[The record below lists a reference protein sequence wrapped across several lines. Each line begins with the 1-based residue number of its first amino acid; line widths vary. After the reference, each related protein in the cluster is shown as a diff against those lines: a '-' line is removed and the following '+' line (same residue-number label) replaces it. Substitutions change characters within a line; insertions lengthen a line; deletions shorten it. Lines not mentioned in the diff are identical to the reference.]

1 MTRAGALY
9 LQARDS
15 AAFCRQLHAM
25 AVEDECLH
33 QAPVFAREAA
43 NHTAEAARLRT
54 QLAAA
59 RKLGLRGPAGAV
71 PPGYFADSQT
81 GSANPHSAIRTP
93 QS

>member
-9 LQARDS
+9 LQARDT

-25 AVEDECLH
+25 AVEDECHH
-33 QAPVFAREAA
+33 QAPVFAREADKHA
-43 NHTAEAARLRT
+43 AEAARLRT

-71 PPGYFADSQT
+71 PAGYFQDAPAAQ
-81 GSANPHSAIRTP
+81 SAIGNP